1 MATTVSLDHN
11 IDDVVSDI
19 DSVKRDLRKVN
30 RAVRRVMDTVAEDAR
45 AYVRA
50 DADYTGQL
58 RRAIGVETETQGRGE
73 HQVSVA
79 TDATT
84 APYAAIVEFGSGVR
98 TDVTQGGSV
107 NAPPPEQMPP
117 GTPYETP
124 DINYDESNPL
134 NMKGYPTFYGFVKH
148 IEEWMENKPV
158 EPLLGDTT
166 TSAAFIARAIIEKGQ
181 YAHPFLRPAWF
192 QNELRVQQ
200 AARNAVRKAV
210 R

>member
-11 IDDVVSDI
+11 IEDVVADI
-19 DSVKRDLRKVN
+19 DSVKDDLRNVN

-45 AYVRA
+45 TYVRA

-58 RRAIGVETETQGRGE
+58 RHAIGVQTDTQGRGK

-79 TDATT
+79 TDASV
-84 APYAAIVEFGSGVR
+84 APYAALVEFGSGAR
-98 TDVTQGGSV
+98 TDVPHDGAV
-107 NAPPPEQMPP
+107 AAAPPENPPP
-117 GTPYETP
+117 GMPYDTP

-148 IEEWMENKPV
+148 IEEWMRNKPV
-158 EPLLGDTT
+158 EPLLGDFT

-192 QNELRVQQ
+192 ENEMWVKK
-200 AARNAVRKAV
+200 AARNAVRKAT